1 MQRDRGTSI
10 PAVARVWQG
19 RTAAAMAEEY
29 AAHLYEEGVK
39 KLRSTKGNRGVQVF
53 RRIHEGI
60 AEFMTISYWESR
72 DVIRE
77 YAGENIEKPRDLP
90 QDPKFLLGND
100 TVKHF
105 DILFSE

>member
-1 MQRDRGTSI
+1 MQKDTPI
-10 PAVARVWQG
+10 PAVARFWHG
-19 RTAAAMAEEY
+19 RTTASMADEY

-39 KLRSTKGNRGVQVF
+39 KLRSTKGNLGVQVF
-53 RRIHEGI
+53 RQIHEGI
-60 AEFMTISYWESR
+60 AEFITISYWESR

-90 QDPKFLLGND
+90 KDPKYLLEIEP